1 VSPRRLENAGLARP
15 LRTETVEKHGVK
27 AGPLAGHS
35 DRGAPRTAK
44 SFALLMA
51 DLGITQSSSRPSV
64 SDDDPDLDPEA
75 DSKALKDRPEC
86 PARFGSQEDAR
97 STCANLFDWYH
108 HRDHHSGLG
117 WMTPA
122 DVHFGRADLV
132 RARRARTLAAACQ
145 RHPERFVRKPP
156 TPPALPGAVWIDQ
169 PATGTVPVA
178 Q

>member
-1 VSPRRLENAGLARP
+1 MLARRESAGLARP
-15 LRTETVEKHGVK
+15 LRTQTVQKRGIG
-27 AGPLAGHS
+27 AGPLAGPS
-35 DRGAPRTAK
+35 DRGAPRSAK

-51 DLGITQSSSRPSV
+51 DLGIARSSSRPSV
-64 SDDDPDLDPEA
+64 SVDDPDSEA
-75 DSKALKDRPEC
+75 TFKTLKYRPEY
-86 PARFGSQEDAR
+86 PARFGSQEAAR
-97 STCANLFDWYH
+97 SSCANLFDWHH
-108 HRDHHSGLG
+108 HRDHRSGLG

-132 RARRARTLAAACQ
+132 RAQRARTLDAACQ

-156 TPPALPGAVWIDQ
+156 TPPALPGAVWIHQ